1 MILKRQIASDFPNYN
16 FKLKS
21 MKTILVATDKPFAKT
36 AVEGIRKIVED
47 AGFKLA
53 LLESY
58 TQKEELLTAVAEAD
72 AIIIRSDIVDADVL
86 DAAKNLKIVV
96 RAGAGY
102 DNIDLVTASAKGVV
116 AMNTPGQN
124 SNAVAELALGM
135 MVFAARNNF
144 NGSSGTELKGKKLG
158 LHAFGHVGKAVA
170 TIARGFGMDV
180 YAFDPFVDKKTIEAE
195 GIHFIDNVEDLYKT
209 CQYVSLHMPAN
220 AQTKKSIN
228 FELLSLMPKGAT
240 VVNTARKE
248 VIDEEGMVKM
258 FTERPDFK
266 YVSDVEP
273 DNKSLIAEKF
283 SGRFYFTPKKM
294 GAQTSEANNN
304 AGLAAAK
311 QIVGFLTNNDR
322 TFQVNK

>member
-1 MILKRQIASDFPNYN
+1 
-16 FKLKS
+16 
-21 MKTILVATDKPFAKT
+21 MKKILVATEKPFAKA
-36 AVEGIRKIVED
+36 AVESIKKIVLD
-47 AGFKLA
+47 AGFEMA
-53 LLESY
+53 LLENY
-58 TQKEELLTAVAEAD
+58 VQKDELLNAVADAD

-86 DAAKNLKIVV
+86 EAAKNLKIVV

-102 DNIDLVTASAKGVV
+102 DNIDLAAATVKGVV

-124 SNAVAELALGM
+124 SNAVAELAVGL

-158 LHAFGHVGKAVA
+158 LHAFGYVGKAVA
-170 TIARGFGMDV
+170 IIAKGFGMDI
-180 YAFDPFVDKKTIEAE
+180 YAFDPFVSRETIESE
-195 GIHFIDNVEDLYKT
+195 GIHYLEKVEDLYKS

-228 FELLSLMPKGAT
+228 FNLLSLMPKGAT
-240 VVNTARKE
+240 LVNTARKE
-248 VIDEEGMVKM
+248 VIDEEGLLKM
-258 FTERPDFK
+258 FAERADFK

-273 DNKSLIAEKF
+273 DCKGLIAEKY
-283 SGRFYFTPKKM
+283 SGRFYFTPKKI

-304 AGLAAAK
+304 AGLAAAR
-311 QIVGFLTNNDR
+311 QIVDFFTKNDC

>member
-1 MILKRQIASDFPNYN
+1 
-16 FKLKS
+16 

-36 AVEGIRKIVED
+36 AVEGIKKIVEA

-58 TQKEELLTAVAEAD
+58 TQKEELLTAVALAD
-72 AIIIRSDIVDADVL
+72 AVIIRSDIVDSDVL
-86 DAAKNLKIVV
+86 DAAKKLKIVV

-102 DNIDLVTASAKGVV
+102 DNIDLAAATAKGVV

-124 SNAVAELALGM
+124 SNAVAELAIGM

-158 LHAFGHVGKAVA
+158 LHAFGHVGKALA

-180 YAFDPFVDKKTIEAE
+180 YAYDPFVDKKTIEAE
-195 GIHFIDNVEDLYKT
+195 GLHFIDNVNELYKT

-228 FELLSLMPKGAT
+228 FDLLSLMPKGAT
-240 VVNTARKE
+240 LVNTARKE
-248 VIDEEGMVKM
+248 VIDEEGLLKM

-273 DNKSLIAEKF
+273 DNKGLIAEKF

-304 AGLAAAK
+304 AGLAAAR
-311 QIVGFLTNNDR
+311 QIVDFFTKNDR
-322 TFQVNK
+322 SFQVNK